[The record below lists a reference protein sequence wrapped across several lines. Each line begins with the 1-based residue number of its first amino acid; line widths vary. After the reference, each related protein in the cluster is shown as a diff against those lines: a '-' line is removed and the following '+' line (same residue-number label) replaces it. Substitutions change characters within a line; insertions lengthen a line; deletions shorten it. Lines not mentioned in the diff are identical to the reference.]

1 LLPKSN
7 FWASSSRWHAKS
19 GFVLLVNAGITGK
32 MALSATLQ
40 TRQNQSLVMTPQL
53 MQSIRLLQLT
63 HTELM
68 QYVERE
74 VEKNPL
80 LDRLVDGDAED
91 GGEADAGQDSATS
104 DADWFREELE
114 HDGRAIS
121 EKLDVAPEDV
131 FPEDSGMVP
140 PQAPALAGQ
149 WKSMPGAA
157 SGAGDGYHDPD
168 GYCSRPPTLRESVNE
183 QIIFAFSDIAERLIA
198 ADIADHLDAA
208 GYVVLDLHDTAGRL
222 RVDHA
227 AVEAVLEVLQGFEPA
242 GLFARSLSECLSIQL
257 RRKDRFDPAMQVLV
271 DNLDLL
277 ARRDFKTLKK
287 LCGVDEA
294 DLLDMLAEIQALDP
308 KPGNCFDGADV
319 QTIVADV
326 IVREGLGIGWN
337 VELNPETLP
346 RVLVNHSYYKQVSA
360 GIGHNDSDRLY
371 LAECMKDA
379 NWLTRSLDQR
389 AKTILK
395 VAGEIVLRQS
405 EFLARGVEFL
415 RPLTL
420 KSVADAIGMHES
432 TVSRVTSNKYMAT
445 PRGIFELKFFFT
457 ASIAASGEGESHSS
471 EAVRHRI
478 RQMIDAES
486 PEKVLSDDIIVRNLN
501 REGVEI
507 ARRTVAKY
515 RESMNIASSVQRR
528 REKRAVARIEAVRRT
543 SGRVNAH
550 ITGKNPRF

>member
-1 LLPKSN
+1 
-7 FWASSSRWHAKS
+7 
-19 GFVLLVNAGITGK
+19 

-80 LDRLVDGDAED
+80 LEKVADGD
-91 GGEADAGQDSATS
+91 GQDSDRGS
-104 DADWFREELE
+104 DGDGAQEQAGTEADWFREDLE
-114 HDGRAIS
+114 HDGREIS
-121 EKLDVAPEDV
+121 AKLDAAPEDV
-131 FPEDSGMVP
+131 FPEDSGAASP
-140 PQAPALAGQ
+140 DTPELASQ

-157 SGAGDGYHDPD
+157 SGAGDSFNDPD
-168 GYCSRPPTLRESVNE
+168 GYCSRPQTLRESVNE
-183 QIIFAFSDIAERLIA
+183 QIVFSFSSLADRLIA

-208 GYVVLDLHDTAGRL
+208 GYLALDLRDTAERL
-222 RVDHA
+222 QVDQA
-227 AVEAVLEVLQGFEPA
+227 AIEAVLKTLQGFEPP
-242 GLFARSLSECLSIQL
+242 GLFARSLSECLAIQL
-257 RRKDRFDPAMQVLV
+257 RHKDRYDPAMQTLV

-277 ARRDFKTLKK
+277 ARRDFKMLRR
-287 LCGVDEA
+287 LCGVEEA

-308 KPGNCFDGADV
+308 KPGNRFDGANV

-326 IVREGLGIGWN
+326 LVREGSAGSWN
-337 VELNPETLP
+337 VELNAETLP
-346 RVLVNHSYYKQVSA
+346 KVLVDHAYFRQISA
-360 GIGHNDSDRLY
+360 DVGHNDADRDY
-371 LAECMKDA
+371 LSECMKNA

-405 EFLARGVEFL
+405 AFLAHGVEHL

-432 TVSRVTSNKYMAT
+432 TVSRVTSNKYMST

-457 ASIAASGEGESHSS
+457 ASIAASGDGDSHSS

-501 REGVEI
+501 QEGVEI

-515 RESMNIASSVQRR
+515 REAMNIASSVQRR
-528 REKRAVARIEAVRRT
+528 REKRALARSEATRKIQP
-543 SGRVNAH
+543 SG
-550 ITGKNPRF
+550 